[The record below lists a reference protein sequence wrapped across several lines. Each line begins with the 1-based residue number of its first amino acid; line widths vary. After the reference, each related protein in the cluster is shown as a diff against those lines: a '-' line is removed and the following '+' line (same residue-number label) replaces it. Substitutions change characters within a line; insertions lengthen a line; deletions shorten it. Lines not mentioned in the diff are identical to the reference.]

1 MAVGGIGAYRQC
13 AVAAQQIDCLMEDS
27 CLDGWNGV
35 RILRVVLRVDYRVV
49 IVESKRIPHGKRWQD
64 LMIPYCQNVH
74 QKPFIRDLLSS
85 GLDQNGLIGVNLT
98 RDHHEVN
105 ETSTKYCKEQNI
117 HSMSSTSAPSQ
128 PPTPTLLTKPIHL
141 HMF

>member
-64 LMIPYCQNVH
+64 LMIPYWKVSCTPKVLCT
-74 QKPFIRDLLSS
+74 RSS
-85 GLDQNGLIGVNLT
+85 
-98 RDHHEVN
+98 
-105 ETSTKYCKEQNI
+105 EQW
-117 HSMSSTSAPSQ
+117 T
-128 PPTPTLLTKPIHL
+128 
-141 HMF
+141 